1 MNVSRF
7 SWWTMLWFAAMACGG
22 RKAPA
27 QASAP
32 ATQQRALTQTT
43 PSRVLVLA
51 DSDTPGTAALVAA
64 LKAAGNDVTE
74 RPPPE
79 FEWDG
84 LTPSPDTFDC
94 IVHLDGTTFAQP
106 LPQATQ
112 VILNDWVKAG
122 GGFIA
127 AQWDGFELEQGQ
139 QTSMP
144 DIVLQG
150 WGGTV
155 DDNCGACEI
164 TWTPEPGQET
174 HPVLAGLPVPFTF
187 TAEGHDA
194 GPQVVFSVQPSVVLM
209 RAPSGGPGLLARE
222 FGSGRVVQFSF
233 APNSIDGS
241 SLTNPDIQKL
251 YANAVAWAARRP
263 QGSVVARAGSDL
275 TVEATGPLTT
285 VVLDGS
291 LSSGPTTAFIWSDG
305 VNTVANSSTTVVELT
320 VGVHTFALTVS
331 DANGNTSTAT
341 VTVTVVDTRPP
352 ALSLPAAL
360 AAEATGP
367 AGAAVSFAAAAADL
381 VDGALAPTCAPASGS
396 SFALGATTVTCSVAD
411 AHGNASSGAFV
422 VTVADTTP
430 PAVQVPAD
438 LSVIASSIGGSVV
451 TYSATA
457 TDLVDGSVAPTCAP
471 ASGSL
476 FAPGT
481 TTVTCSAQ
489 DAHGNASAPASFHAQ
504 VQFAWSGLFSPLLA
518 DGSAVFDDRSFVAV
532 RFQLTGASAGIKNL
546 AAHLFI
552 APVDA
557 TGALGPQQP
566 ATAWIF
572 QNGRAVRTNA
582 FAFYSGKY
590 VLLAPLMGLA
600 QGKWAF
606 VVDLGDGVMHATRF
620 TVVSRHR
627 HSDRDGD
634 EDAAP
639 PASLWTP

>member
-1 MNVSRF
+1 MNVSRI

-22 RKAPA
+22 RKAPG
-27 QASAP
+27 QAVAP
-32 ATQQRALTQTT
+32 VTQQRALTQAT
-43 PSRVLVLA
+43 PNRVLVLA
-51 DSDTPGTAALVAA
+51 DTDTPGTAALVAA
-64 LKAAGNDVTE
+64 LTAAGNQVTE
-74 RPPPE
+74 RTPPE

-84 LTPSPDTFDC
+84 LTPSPNAFDC

-112 VILNDWVKAG
+112 VILNNWVHAG

-139 QTSMP
+139 QISMP
-144 DIVLQG
+144 DIILQSY
-150 WGGTV
+150 GGTI
-155 DDNCGACEI
+155 DDNCADCDI
-164 TWTPEPGQET
+164 TYTPEPGQES
-174 HPVLAGLPVPFTF
+174 HPVLAGLPSPFIF
-187 TAEGHDA
+187 RAEGHDA
-194 GPQVVFSVQPSVVLM
+194 GPQVAFAVQPSVVLM
-209 RAPSGGPGLLARE
+209 RAPSGGPGVVARE

-251 YANAVAWAARRP
+251 YANAVAWAARSP
-263 QGSVVARAGSDL
+263 QDSVVARAGSDI
-275 TVEATGPLTT
+275 TVEATGPLTS

-291 LSSGPTTAFIWSDG
+291 LSSGPTTAFVWSDG
-305 VNTVANSSTTVVELT
+305 ATTLANAATAEVQLT
-320 VGVHTFALTVS
+320 VGVHTVALTVS

-341 VTVTVVDTRPP
+341 VTVTIVDTRPP

-360 AAEATGP
+360 VVEATGP
-367 AGAAVSFAAAAADL
+367 AGAAVSFAAAALDL
-381 VDGALAPTCAPASGS
+381 VDGALAPTCVPASGS
-396 SFALGATTVTCSVAD
+396 PFALGDTTVTCSAAD

-430 PAVQVPAD
+430 PLVQVPAD
-438 LSVIASSIGGSVV
+438 LSVVATSIRGAAA
-451 TYSATA
+451 TYAAAA

-471 ASGSL
+471 ASGSV

-481 TTVTCSAQ
+481 TTVTCTAQ
-489 DAHGNASAPASFHAQ
+489 DAHGNASAPASFHVQ
-504 VQFAWSGLFSPLLA
+504 VQFAWTGLLSPLVA

-532 RFQLTGASAGIKNL
+532 RFQLTGASAGITDL
-546 AAHLFI
+546 TPHLFI
-552 APVDA
+552 APVSA

-572 QNGRAVRTNA
+572 QNGRPVRMNV
-582 FAFYSGKY
+582 FAFFSGKY
-590 VLLAPLMGLA
+590 VLLAPLMGIA

-606 VVDLGDGVMHATRF
+606 VVDLGDGVMHATQF

-627 HSDRDGD
+627 DWDGD